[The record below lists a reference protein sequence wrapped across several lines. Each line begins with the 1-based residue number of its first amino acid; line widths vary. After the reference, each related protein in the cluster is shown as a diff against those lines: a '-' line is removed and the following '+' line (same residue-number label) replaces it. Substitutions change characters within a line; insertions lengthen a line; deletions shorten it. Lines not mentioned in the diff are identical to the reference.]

1 MIAMEEQ
8 GFAILLVCAET
19 EGCGAIENI
28 LRSDKAFDVYRAR
41 NGPDAVRFAR
51 ETEAD
56 LIICSREEYSTC
68 IDCHGEAGGQKDTPL
83 APLFL
88 LLADGTS
95 ARDIAQSLED
105 GADDFIEKQA
115 CEEILLPKI
124 RSLAQKR
131 RLQRNLWRNE
141 KRLREASDLFE
152 RTFRELTT
160 ILLKILEMRVPG
172 ASDRAETAKAIAD
185 FLTQRLGLRDEKRK
199 HIIFAALLHEIG
211 KIGLPDEM
219 ACKHFCTL
227 PARPAPVFQ
236 QHVTV
241 GSMVISTITGY
252 REAAEAVYHQLQNWD
267 GSGFPGELM
276 GDEIPIGARILRA
289 IVFQEELRAEGFPS
303 DAIVERMRSAMHSIL
318 DQRIAN
324 LVIEFLSIHK
334 HQADTNEVKVPID
347 ELVPGMVIAE
357 DVFAASGVK
366 LLPKGVELQEK
377 TLSLL
382 LERNETDP
390 IVGGVYVVPDVRV

>member
-1 MIAMEEQ
+1 MIALEGQ
-8 GFAILLVCAET
+8 GFRIVLVCNDPEA
-19 EGCGAIENI
+19 CGAIEDI
-28 LRSDKAFDVYRAR
+28 LKSDETFEVYCAS
-41 NGPDAVRFAR
+41 NGSDAMRLAG
-51 ETEAD
+51 EIEAD
-56 LIICSREEYSTC
+56 LIICRGQEYGTC
-68 IDCHGEAGGQKDTPL
+68 IDCHGEAGEDTNSLL

-88 LLADGTS
+88 LLAEGAS
-95 ARDIAQSLED
+95 ARDIARSLED
-105 GADDFIEKQA
+105 GADDFIEKHA
-115 CEEILLPKI
+115 YEEILLPKI
-124 RSLAQKR
+124 RSLVQKR

-141 KRLREASDLFE
+141 KRLHEANDLLE
-152 RTFRELTT
+152 RNFRELTT
-160 ILLKILEMRVPG
+160 ILLKILEVRVPG

-211 KIGLPDEM
+211 KIGLPDDV
-219 ACKHFCTL
+219 ACKHFCNLTAQL
-227 PARPAPVFQ
+227 VPVFQ

-276 GDEIPIGARILRA
+276 GDEIPIGAKILRA
-289 IVFQEELRAEGFPS
+289 IVFQEEIRVEGLSSGGIAER
-303 DAIVERMRSAMHSIL
+303 IRSAMHSIL

-324 LVIEFLSIHK
+324 LLIEFFSIHN
-334 HQADTNEVKVPID
+334 HEADINEVKVPID

-366 LLPKGVELQEK
+366 LLPKGIQLQEK
-377 TLSLL
+377 TLGLL
-382 LERNETDP
+382 LERNEIDP
-390 IVGGVYVVPDVRV
+390 IIGGVYVVSDVQV

>member
-1 MIAMEEQ
+1 M
-8 GFAILLVCAET
+8 
-19 EGCGAIENI
+19 
-28 LRSDKAFDVYRAR
+28 
-41 NGPDAVRFAR
+41 
-51 ETEAD
+51 
-56 LIICSREEYSTC
+56 
-68 IDCHGEAGGQKDTPL
+68 
-83 APLFL
+83 
-88 LLADGTS
+88 
-95 ARDIAQSLED
+95 
-105 GADDFIEKQA
+105 
-115 CEEILLPKI
+115 
-124 RSLAQKR
+124 
-131 RLQRNLWRNE
+131 
-141 KRLREASDLFE
+141 
-152 RTFRELTT
+152 
-160 ILLKILEMRVPG
+160 PG
-172 ASDRAETAKAIAD
+172 ASDRAETARAIAD

-199 HIIFAALLHEIG
+199 HIVFAALVHEIG

-219 ACKHFCTL
+219 ACKHFCNL
-227 PARPAPVFQ
+227 PAHLAPVFQ

-252 REAAEAVYHQLQNWD
+252 RETAEAVYHQLQNWD

-289 IVFQEELRAEGFPS
+289 IVFQEELRAEGLPS
-303 DAIVERMRSAMHSIL
+303 DAIVERIRSAMHSIL

-334 HQADTNEVKVPID
+334 HQVDTNEVKVPID
-347 ELVPGMVIAE
+347 ELVPGMLIAE

-366 LLPKGVELQEK
+366 LLPKGIELQEK